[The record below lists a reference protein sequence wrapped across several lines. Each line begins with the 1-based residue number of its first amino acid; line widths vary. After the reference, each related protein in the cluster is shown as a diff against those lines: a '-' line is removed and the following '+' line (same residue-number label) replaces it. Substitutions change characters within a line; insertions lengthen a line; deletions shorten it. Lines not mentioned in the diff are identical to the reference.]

1 MLDKYVAPY
10 LISTPG
16 RIIALLCFGAL
27 TAFTVNGCMSI
38 RLYWGDDLYH
48 DESVP
53 THGYY
58 KAINNLFQM
67 GKKPYTYVWLD
78 DNLDFSDE
86 KA

>member
-1 MLDKYVAPY
+1 
-10 LISTPG
+10 
-16 RIIALLCFGAL
+16 
-27 TAFTVNGCMSI
+27 MSI